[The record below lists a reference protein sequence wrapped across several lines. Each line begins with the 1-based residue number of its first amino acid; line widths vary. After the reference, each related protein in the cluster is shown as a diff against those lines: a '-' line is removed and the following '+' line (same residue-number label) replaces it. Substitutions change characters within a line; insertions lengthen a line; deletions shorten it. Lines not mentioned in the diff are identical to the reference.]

1 MRKTWLLA
9 SIVSLLSLACA
20 AMSFGQN
27 STITGQYVISAKAG
41 GVNYVGGKVTVMRKS
56 GTSGLVVEGDEI
68 QIGDRVTTGEDGRV
82 EVLLNPGSYLRMG
95 AQSSFEFISTDLEN
109 LRVNLRAG
117 SAIFEVYATNEFKV
131 SVRLPQSQ
139 IVLNSSGVFRVDV
152 LGDGSGRVAVFKGE
166 TNIGPGRQ
174 KVGSGRVAT
183 VTKTGV
189 SVAKFDR
196 DTKDTL
202 DIWSKARAKELISAN
217 AKLQRNSLRN
227 SLLSS
232 YNQRGWNLY
241 NSFGVWVF
249 DPGRR
254 AWLFLPFGYGWSSPY
269 GWDYGYDLW
278 RCRMPFYVW
287 NTPVY
292 QPPPVGGGG
301 SVGGGG
307 RTAENARIIED
318 RRARMHAP
326 PFQRLEQQAI
336 SSGASVAPTSDT
348 GVFRTN
354 DRGEVR
360 VAPRNDNPMPKTESP
375 IYSPPTSMPTRVEAP
390 VSMPRKVEPAPVINP
405 NR

>member
-1 MRKTWLLA
+1 MRRTWLLA
-9 SIVSLLSLACA
+9 PIVSLLSLVCA
-20 AMSFGQN
+20 LAAFGQN
-27 STITGQYVISAKAG
+27 PTVAGQYVISAKAG
-41 GVNYVGGKVTVMRKS
+41 GVNYVSGKVTVMRKS

-68 QIGDRVTTGEDGRV
+68 QIGDKVTTGEDGRI

-95 AQSSFEFISTDLEN
+95 AQSSFEFTSTDLEN

-152 LGDGSGRVAVFKGE
+152 LADGSGRVAVFKGE

-174 KVGSGRVAT
+174 KLGSGRVAT

-189 SVAKFDR
+189 SIAKFDR
-196 DTKDTL
+196 DTKDPL
-202 DIWSKARAKELISAN
+202 DIWSKARAKELTSAN
-217 AKLQRNSLRN
+217 AKLQRDSLRN

-232 YNQRGWNLY
+232 FGQRGWNLY

-249 DPGRR
+249 DPSRR

-269 GWDYGYDLW
+269 GWDYSYDLW
-278 RCRMPFYVW
+278 RCRMPVYVW
-287 NTPVY
+287 NPPVY
-292 QPPPVGGGG
+292 QPPVGGGG
-301 SVGGGG
+301 GGGG
-307 RTAENARIIED
+307 RTPQNAQIIED
-318 RRARMHAP
+318 RRQRMHAP

-336 SSGASVAPTSDT
+336 SSGASVAPTNDASIY
-348 GVFRTN
+348 RTN

-360 VAPRNDNPMPKTESP
+360 VSPRNDNPMPKMESP
-375 IYSPPTSMPTRVEAP
+375 VYSPPMSAPASMPTKVEAP
-390 VSMPRKVEPAPVINP
+390 VSMPTKGESPIIRP
-405 NR
+405 NQ